1 MPAAPLNAGAT
12 PPAGGG
18 NDPTDPTDPTDI
30 GGHPRTAVRIAVIHG
45 SATLADFMWY
55 PFLPLLAV
63 DLAGGDQA
71 LALYWVS
78 ASWIFMGALRVF
90 AGPVWGYLSD
100 RIGRKPMLVRSQ
112 ISAMAAPVLTVW
124 MDAPWQLCI
133 VMGMVGLFSANMMA
147 AVSLTSVV
155 VPPAK
160 LSRSLA
166 LVSGAQ
172 YLGMTV
178 GPALGALVM
187 TLGGYTLAAMVS
199 ALLCGLAAL
208 SSLFLIPA
216 DLVRAS
222 RGARAP
228 ALEPLRPSAQ
238 LWLILVI
245 QMTLFAITYLLTIVS
260 PVVLKALDPAQA
272 TQLTGLAFT
281 LAGLGSAAGIL
292 FLSARMSRPGR
303 LGTGLVVCCLGGGLS
318 LFLIAAGSSVSTY
331 IVGFT
336 LASLLLA
343 AMTPAV
349 NALTALNVP
358 VARRG
363 TAFGLVSSAQAAAFV
378 IGPSAAAL
386 FAATSYP
393 AGFAGVGV
401 AFLALA
407 LLIWRELREPAA

>member
-1 MPAAPLNAGAT
+1 MSAAPLSAGAT

-18 NDPTDPTDPTDI
+18 RDPADPADPTEI
-30 GGHPRTAVRIAVIHG
+30 RGHPRTAVRIAVIHG

-78 ASWIFMGALRVF
+78 ASWIVMGALRVF

-100 RIGRKPMLVRSQ
+100 RVGRKPMLVRSQ

-172 YLGMTV
+172 YIGMTV

-187 TLGGYTLAAMVS
+187 TQGGYTLAAFVS

-216 DLVRAS
+216 DIVRA
-222 RGARAP
+222 RGVRAP
-228 ALEPLRPSAQ
+228 LLEPLRPSAQ

-245 QMTLFAITYLLTIVS
+245 QMTLFAITYLMTIVS

-303 LGTGLVVCCLGGGLS
+303 LGPGLVVCCLGGGLS

-331 IVGFT
+331 IAGFT
-336 LASLLLA
+336 VASLLLA
-343 AMTPAV
+343 TMTPAV
-349 NALTALNVP
+349 NSLTALNVP

-393 AGFAGVGV
+393 VGFAGVGV
-401 AFLALA
+401 VFLALA
-407 LLIWRELREPAA
+407 LLIWRALREPAA

>member
-1 MPAAPLNAGAT
+1 MSATPLSAGAT

-18 NDPTDPTDPTDI
+18 NNPTDPTEI
-30 GGHPRTAVRIAVIHG
+30 RGHPRTAVRIAVIHG

-78 ASWIFMGALRVF
+78 ASWIVMGALRVF

-100 RIGRKPMLVRSQ
+100 HVGRKPMLVRSQ

-172 YLGMTV
+172 YIGMTV

-187 TLGGYTLAAMVS
+187 TQGGYTLAAFVS

-216 DLVRAS
+216 DLVRA
-222 RGARAP
+222 RGVRAP

-245 QMTLFAITYLLTIVS
+245 QMTLFAITYLMTIVS

-292 FLSARMSRPGR
+292 FLSARMARPGR
-303 LGTGLVVCCLGGGLS
+303 LGPALVVCCLGGGLS

-331 IVGFT
+331 IAGFT
-336 LASLLLA
+336 VASLLLA
-343 AMTPAV
+343 TMTPAV
-349 NALTALNVP
+349 NSLTALNVP

-407 LLIWRELREPAA
+407 LLIWRGLREPAA

>member
-1 MPAAPLNAGAT
+1 
-12 PPAGGG
+12 
-18 NDPTDPTDPTDI
+18 
-30 GGHPRTAVRIAVIHG
+30 
-45 SATLADFMWY
+45 MWY

-71 LALYWVS
+71 RALYWVS
-78 ASWIFMGALRVF
+78 ASWILMGALRIF
-90 AGPVWGYLSD
+90 AGPVWGYVSD
-100 RIGRKPMLVRSQ
+100 RIGRKPMLVCSQ

-133 VMGMVGLFSANMMA
+133 VMGMVGLFSANMVA

-155 VPPAK
+155 VRPAK

-199 ALLCGLAAL
+199 ALLCGLSA
-208 SSLFLIPA
+208 LFLIPA
-216 DLVRAS
+216 DLVRA
-222 RGARAP
+222 RGLRAP

-238 LWLILVI
+238 LWLILLV

-260 PVVLKALDPAQA
+260 PVVLKALNPAQA
-272 TQLTGLAFT
+272 TQLTGVAFT
-281 LAGLGSAAGIL
+281 LAGLGSAVGIL
-292 FLSARMSRPGR
+292 LLSGRMSRPGR
-303 LGTGLVVCCLGGGLS
+303 LGPGLVVCCLGGGFS
-318 LFLIAAGSSVSTY
+318 LFLIAAVSSVSTY
-331 IVGFT
+331 IAGFT

-343 AMTPAV
+343 AMSPAV

-378 IGPSAAAL
+378 IGPSTAAL
-386 FAATSYP
+386 FAATSYT

-401 AFLALA
+401 AFIALA
-407 LLIWRELREPAA
+407 LLIWRALREPAH